1 MDIKGAIDH
10 LLEVRCR
17 SAEQIERARQQ
28 TYAINLK
35 YLYDDIS
42 AIDIAVAALE
52 DAEKSRFVI
61 TLSGR
66 LMVGKA
72 AGMAVSIGD
81 GATGSNAV
89 KSFAR
94 SVLKEITEVHQ

>member
-10 LLEVRCR
+10 LLEVRSR
-17 SAEQIERARQQ
+17 SAEQIERASEKP
-28 TYAINLK
+28 YAINLK

-42 AIDIAVAALE
+42 AIDIAVAALK

-66 LMVGKA
+66 LLVGRA
-72 AGMAVSIGD
+72 AGLPASIGD
-81 GATGSNAV
+81 GAAASTAV
-89 KSFAR
+89 RQFAR
-94 SVLKEITEVHQ
+94 KVLAEITEVCQ